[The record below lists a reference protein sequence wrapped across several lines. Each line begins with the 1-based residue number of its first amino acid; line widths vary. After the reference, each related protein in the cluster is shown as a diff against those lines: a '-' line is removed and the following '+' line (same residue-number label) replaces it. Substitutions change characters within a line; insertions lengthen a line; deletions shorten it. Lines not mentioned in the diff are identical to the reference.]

1 MNYFPERKGGIIKY
15 SFKIDDIVLIRLKS
29 DKLNSLYALTYF
41 DLKNGKSQ
49 EVGSIFFSPLF
60 CR

>member
-1 MNYFPERKGGIIKY
+1 MTYFPESKGGIIKY

-29 DKLNSLYALTYF
+29 DKLNSLYVLTYLKF
-41 DLKNGKSQ
+41 KNGKSQ
-49 EVGSIFFSPLF
+49 EVGSIFFSSLF